1 MATPIYGVDAKGWA
15 KLESTFNT
23 AQTLVATD
31 AFAFIELTFEPSKEW
46 TKSAEHTG
54 SATLQ
59 TEIAGLEGGSW
70 SATCYVK
77 PSGTAGTAPDGGV
90 SALLTAG
97 MGSVDDAASYVE
109 YNLTSAVP
117 QTLQLAKHAGAGLYE
132 QVTGAWVESVEVSL
146 TGNEPP
152 TFTFS
157 GGFARYSFCY
167 DGAEIASVAS
177 TTITLKDSAGD
188 GFHNGKIGGVGL
200 RLLCG
205 ADGTAR
211 VLNSTDYAAKTL
223 TTAVGTTAGAGDT
236 ISVEVPD
243 QTLAGEIL
251 GGVDNSL
258 TIDAKSVGVISA
270 KFTIATGYHGLDRE
284 ATSERASRVAKGTR
298 ECTGEL
304 EFYYLDEN
312 AGIIGSGHFD
322 TTREIELTMGS
333 VAGKKVRAKA
343 PAARLEVSAISLPE
357 ADEAT
362 VSAAFVARK
371 DSANEDE
378 TFIGFD

>member
-1 MATPIYGVDAKGWA
+1 MATPVYGVDSKGWA

-31 AFAFIELTFEPSKEW
+31 AIAFIDLSFEPSKAW

-77 PSGTAGTAPDGGV
+77 PSGTAGTAPDGGL

-97 MGSVDDAASYVE
+97 MGSIDDAGGYVD
-109 YNLTSAVP
+109 YNLSAAAP
-117 QTLQLAKHAGAGLYE
+117 QTLQIAKYAGAGLFE

-157 GGFARYSFCY
+157 GGFAQYSFCY
-167 DGAEIASVAS
+167 DGAEIDSVVS
-177 TTITLKDSAGD
+177 TTITLKDSASD

-223 TTAVGTTAGAGDT
+223 TTAIATTAGAGDT
-236 ISVEVPD
+236 ISVEVPG

-251 GGVDNSL
+251 GGVDNTL
-258 TIDAKSVGVISA
+258 TISAKSVGVISA
-270 KFTIATGYHGLDRE
+270 KFTVTTGYHGLDRE
-284 ATSERASRVAKGTR
+284 ATSARATRVAKGAR
-298 ECTGEL
+298 EVTGEL

-312 AGIIGSGHFD
+312 AGFIGSGHFD
-322 TTREIELTMGS
+322 ATRNIQLTLGS
-333 VAGKKVRAKA
+333 VAGKKCVAIAR
-343 PAARLEVSAISLPE
+343 AARLEVSSIELPE

-362 VSAAFVARK
+362 VSASFVARK
-371 DSANEDE
+371 LSANEDE
-378 TFIGFD
+378 AYIGFY